1 MTHHQ
6 QEQSLKLLKATLD
19 ILKQCNESGYVKDV
33 MEVTAIWDEAECD
46 GNCLMEEVEALVEE
60 LINQNKEDDTK
71 RKSRRLIRKN
81 VR

>member
-1 MTHHQ
+1 MMSNEQ

-19 ILKQCNESGYVKDV
+19 ILKQCNESAYVKDV

-60 LINQNKEDDTK
+60 LINQNKDE
-71 RKSRRLIRKN
+71 
-81 VR
+81 

>member
-46 GNCLMEEVEALVEE
+46 GKCLMEEVEALVEE
-60 LINQNKEDDTK
+60 Q
-71 RKSRRLIRKN
+71 RR
-81 VR
+81 